1 VKFPDIETHR
11 RRGVRYFPGR
21 VVCPLAGVGSRGAN
35 ESNRLALENDDS
47 EVTIDRRARRI
58 TVTNSRRYPEK
69 TLIAD
74 LEFLADAKARS
85 GARSPIAIH
94 LEIFK
99 KEKTLSLDLHR
110 HLRTQ
115 EPLVD
120 ADFEPFD
127 VIVEGGPRPETV
139 YTTERA
145 LTLVRE
151 PSFTHRVV
159 KAFMAKRD
167 NTRGSTDDPGRKGYR
182 VADLSLGFGALGLAW
197 MLVRAELRSLDGANA
212 ALIRQGSVAAML
224 REGAWE
230 LSLTALSDKLSSI
243 VQRDLFLFGLDG
255 EPLLEP
261 VMTRGLGAGETLS
274 FRFQKGEG
282 EIGLG
287 GKSARMDGAIDVAR
301 AYLEFHLLGGL
312 LCEHAEL
319 PAAARG

>member
-1 VKFPDIETHR
+1 VIYPDIETHR

-21 VVCPLAGVGSRGAN
+21 VICPLAGVGSRGPN
-35 ESNRLALENDDS
+35 DSNRLALENDDT

-58 TVTNSRRYPEK
+58 TFENTRRYPEK

-74 LEFLADAKARS
+74 LEFLADGTTTR
-85 GARSPIAIH
+85 GAQTPIAIH

-99 KEKTLSLDLHR
+99 KGDALSLDLHR

-115 EPLVD
+115 EPLAD

-127 VIVEGGPRPETV
+127 VIVSGGPEPATV
-139 YTTERA
+139 YTKERA
-145 LTLVRE
+145 LALVRQ
-151 PSFTHRVV
+151 PSLAHLMV
-159 KAFMAKRD
+159 KALMAMRD
-167 NTRGSTDDPGRKGYR
+167 NTRGSNQDPRRKGYR

-197 MLVRAELRSLDGANA
+197 MLVRAELRSLDGANG
-212 ALIRQGSVAAML
+212 ALIERGSVAAML

-243 VQRDLFLFGLDG
+243 VQRDLFLFGLDR

-261 VMTRGLGAGETLS
+261 VMARGLGAGETLA

-312 LCEHAEL
+312 LCEHAER
-319 PAAARG
+319 PAGSRG

>member
-1 VKFPDIETHR
+1 MMFPDIETHR
-11 RRGVRYFPGR
+11 KRGVRYFPGR
-21 VVCPLAGVGSRGAN
+21 IVCPLAGVGSRGAN
-35 ESNRLALENDDS
+35 ESNRLALENDDT

-58 TVTNSRRYPEK
+58 TVTNARRYQEK

-74 LEFLADAKARS
+74 LEFLADGTTTT
-85 GARSPIAIH
+85 GARTPIAIH

-99 KEKTLSLDLHR
+99 KGDALSLDLHR

-127 VIVEGGPRPETV
+127 VVVEGGPRPETV
-139 YTTERA
+139 YTEERA
-145 LTLVRE
+145 RALVRA
-151 PSFTHRVV
+151 PSIAHLVV
-159 KAFMAKRD
+159 KALMAMRD
-167 NTRGSTDDPGRKGYR
+167 NTRGSFQDPHRKGYR

-197 MLVRAELRSLDGANA
+197 MLVRAELRSLDGTNA

-243 VQRDLFLFGLDG
+243 VQRDLFLFGLDR

-261 VMTRGLGAGETLS
+261 VMTRGLCAGETLA

-287 GKSARMDGAIDVAR
+287 GKSAKMDGAIDVAR
-301 AYLEFHLLGGL
+301 AYLEYHLLGGL
-312 LCEHAEL
+312 LCEHAER
-319 PAAARG
+319 PQGTRG